1 MTTNILSKKRK
12 LEDFTTVTAPKG
24 KKYFKYN
31 KESDSDF
38 EDYVSSSIVV
48 LKPKQTGGVYKKYK
62 RKWDD

>member
-24 KKYFKYN
+24 KKYFKSN

-38 EDYVSSSIVV
+38 EDEESTSIIV
-48 LKPKQTGGVYKKYK
+48 LN
-62 RKWDD
+62 